1 VKEQSHKDE
10 MSAAL
15 RGDFQRLRERG
26 VAASLTPPKPAPA
39 AEAPVEWPSGPEDSV
54 EPLLTPAA
62 AEALSSPETV
72 SAAETMSESETMS
85 APEAPQETAG
95 DADPERPGWLGRLLG
110 R

>member
-26 VAASLTPPKPAPA
+26 VAVSLVPTDAEPVADTTPQEEEPAERALPLLA
-39 AEAPVEWPSGPEDSV
+39 TDVPAEAPEPPPEPPP
-54 EPLLTPAA
+54 EPTPEPHETQDEPAA
-62 AEALSSPETV
+62 S
-72 SAAETMSESETMS
+72 
-85 APEAPQETAG
+85 Q
-95 DADPERPGWLGRLLG
+95 PGWLGRLLG

>member
-26 VAASLTPPKPAPA
+26 VAVSLVPTDAEPVADTTPHEEEPAERALPLLA
-39 AEAPVEWPSGPEDSV
+39 TDVPAEAPEPPPEPRP
-54 EPLLTPAA
+54 EPPPEPPPEPTPEPHETQDEPAA
-62 AEALSSPETV
+62 S
-72 SAAETMSESETMS
+72 
-85 APEAPQETAG
+85 Q
-95 DADPERPGWLGRLLG
+95 PGWLGRLLG

>member
-26 VAASLTPPKPAPA
+26 VAVSLVPTDAEPVADATPQEEEPAERALPLLA
-39 AEAPVEWPSGPEDSV
+39 TDVPAEAPEPPPEPTP
-54 EPLLTPAA
+54 EPHETQDEPAA
-62 AEALSSPETV
+62 S
-72 SAAETMSESETMS
+72 
-85 APEAPQETAG
+85 Q
-95 DADPERPGWLGRLLG
+95 PGWLGRLLG

>member
-26 VAASLTPPKPAPA
+26 VAVSLAPVEHESEPDA
-39 AEAPVEWPSGPEDSV
+39 APQDEAPVEPPEPEPEPTPPASAQDEADV
-54 EPLLTPAA
+54 EPAEPVRA
-62 AEALSSPETV
+62 AEPSTHAV
-72 SAAETMSESETMS
+72 D
-85 APEAPQETAG
+85 
-95 DADPERPGWLGRLLG
+95 DADSPQTGWLGRLLG